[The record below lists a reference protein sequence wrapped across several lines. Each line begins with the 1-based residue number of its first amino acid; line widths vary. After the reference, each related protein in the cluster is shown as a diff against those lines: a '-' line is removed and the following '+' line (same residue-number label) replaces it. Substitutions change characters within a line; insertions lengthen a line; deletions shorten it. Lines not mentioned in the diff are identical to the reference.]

1 MRQAAKNILSL
12 YQRHADA
19 FASQRSCALFEKSW
33 LDKFIATME
42 GAGHILD
49 IGCGNGQP
57 IAEYF
62 IQQGFLLTGIDGA
75 AAMLNRARSR
85 FPDHC
90 WREQDMR
97 QLSLE
102 HTFDGLIAWDS
113 FFHLS
118 QDDQRKMFPLFARH
132 SHPGSALMFTSGPEN
147 GIAMGQFEGEPLF
160 HASLAPDEYRA
171 LLAEQGFT
179 VIEMVKEDPHC
190 AGHTIWLAK
199 KG

>member
-90 WREQDMR
+90 WREQ
-97 QLSLE
+97 
-102 HTFDGLIAWDS
+102 
-113 FFHLS
+113 
-118 QDDQRKMFPLFARH
+118 
-132 SHPGSALMFTSGPEN
+132 
-147 GIAMGQFEGEPLF
+147 
-160 HASLAPDEYRA
+160 
-171 LLAEQGFT
+171 GFT